1 MRPVRTTTM
10 VSKLI
15 NHATN
20 ATHTY
25 AMDVQANNTYQSDN
39 KSKQTKWTYLLLS
52 LITYFFK
59 TLHDCMI
66 LVRTTATSKHIYKNP
81 FKNQNP
87 MTSNL
92 THYTKHLYHSTMDR
106 VAP

>member
-39 KSKQTKWTYLLLS
+39 KSKQTK
-52 LITYFFK
+52 
-59 TLHDCMI
+59 
-66 LVRTTATSKHIYKNP
+66 
-81 FKNQNP
+81 
-87 MTSNL
+87 
-92 THYTKHLYHSTMDR
+92 
-106 VAP
+106 